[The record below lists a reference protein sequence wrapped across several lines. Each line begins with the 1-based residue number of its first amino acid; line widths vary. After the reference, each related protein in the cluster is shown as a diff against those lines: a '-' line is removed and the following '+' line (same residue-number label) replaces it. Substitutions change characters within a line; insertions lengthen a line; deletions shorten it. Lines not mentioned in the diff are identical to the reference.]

1 MAVKIRLAR
10 HGRKKR
16 PYYRIV
22 VADSRAAR
30 DGRFI
35 DIIGTYNPILNP
47 AKVQVDQTK
56 TFKWL
61 GEGAIMTGTVEKILE
76 RSGVLAKYKAGEPVS
91 AEESKITLDIFAHP
105 LDEHGSKR
113 KGPRK
118 QAATMTAEAEAA
130 GSKTPAEEPARADT
144 ATDAP
149 EAGESEEKSE

>member
-22 VADSRAAR
+22 VADSRVAR

-35 DIIGTYNPILNP
+35 DTIGTYNPVVNP
-47 AKVQVDQTK
+47 AKVQVDQAK
-56 TFKWL
+56 TLRWL
-61 GEGAIMTGTVEKILE
+61 GEGAIMTGTVEKIFE
-76 RSGVLAKYKAGEPVS
+76 RTGVLAKYKAGETID
-91 AEESKITLDIFAHP
+91 AAESKITVEIFNHP

-118 QAATMTAEAEAA
+118 QAASMTEEAAAASDAAESAEATAEEAA
-130 GSKTPAEEPARADT
+130 ETPAEEKT
-144 ATDAP
+144 
-149 EAGESEEKSE
+149 EE